1 LNNLIKN
8 IYLNGHIIL
17 LSLIF
22 YGLSIGILLKEI
34 NLIFLPSVD
43 LHILHIYRFL
53 IVIICIFA
61 FFTLEKKFSKNGF
74 ILILINF
81 LFLVSTIFTE
91 ELRFSIDGMEYLR
104 NYNTSPNSRDIFFS
118 SKTKVLIINFFNIIL
133 PIIFLLFLRVK
144 KFDLNKYKNI
154 SLKIC
159 DINLI
164 ILLSL
169 LIFKYFYINFFSQ
182 EKNIEWHLINIHSLL
197 YILNIHFLL
206 IVDQYFLK
214 KEISKTNIIKIFGIF
229 VCFSI
234 TKSYVFVLICIT
246 SYIIYFVVFSYQLK
260 KLIYLISSICLII
273 IVYVY
278 YEYLSYNQTFKFVIY
293 EPGTILNSI
302 FIRIKN
308 IEYYLYYSENL
319 NLIFGNNIFSEQAA
333 TYPHN
338 FFVDLIFCTGIFGT
352 LLFLFLIYLLLKNI
366 KKINLENIFFFIIF
380 FQSLFFSIFSG
391 FLFTNMVFNIS
402 LATLFCLIG
411 EKEEKMSKNSRG

>member
-1 LNNLIKN
+1 
-8 IYLNGHIIL
+8 
-17 LSLIF
+17 
-22 YGLSIGILLKEI
+22 
-34 NLIFLPSVD
+34 
-43 LHILHIYRFL
+43 
-53 IVIICIFA
+53 
-61 FFTLEKKFSKNGF
+61 
-74 ILILINF
+74 
-81 LFLVSTIFTE
+81 
-91 ELRFSIDGMEYLR
+91 M
-104 NYNTSPNSRDIFFS
+104 
-118 SKTKVLIINFFNIIL
+118 
-133 PIIFLLFLRVK
+133 
-144 KFDLNKYKNI
+144 
-154 SLKIC
+154 
-159 DINLI
+159 
-164 ILLSL
+164 
-169 LIFKYFYINFFSQ
+169 
-182 EKNIEWHLINIHSLL
+182 INIHSLL

-338 FFVDLIFCTGIFGT
+338 FFCRSN
-352 LLFLFLIYLLLKNI
+352 FLYRNFWN
-366 KKINLENIFFFIIF
+366 FIIF
-380 FQSLFFSIFSG
+380 IFN
-391 FLFTNMVFNIS
+391 LFTF
-402 LATLFCLIG
+402 
-411 EKEEKMSKNSRG
+411 KKYKKN